1 MGPFYS
7 KENAILARRIGN
19 RNEVPRTVTFPI
31 IFGHQFDANLYFC
44 PKSIPLM
51 ENTLNQ
57 QSWTTIQKIT
67 FRFAFL
73 AIGLFILIENNGA
86 YPFYDVI
93 MAYPG
98 ELLHIFIP
106 WVGKNI
112 LHLSYDIT
120 VFTNG
125 SGDTTYD
132 YVILFV
138 ILCLSVTG
146 TIIWSVLDRNR
157 KSYSTLY
164 YWLTVA
170 VRFYVGLMLF
180 NYGMYKV
187 IKLQFPFPGVGRLM
201 QPYGNSSPM
210 GLAWTFLGF
219 SKGYNLFMGVAEVAA
234 LMLLFRR
241 TVTIGAIITLMTTAN
256 VMAVNYF
263 YDVPVKIVSTS
274 LVVMTVFLL
283 LPDLKRL
290 FKFFFTGEATSLP
303 VMPAPAVRK
312 ELRIA
317 GYSFKY
323 LLIAYVLVMTTV
335 ELLASAKEY
344 GDAAPKPALYGAYT
358 VKSFVVNR
366 DTVPP
371 LTTDST
377 YWKHLIIQW
386 GEYAQIRFLNDST
399 RGYSMTIDTV
409 ARTLYLK
416 QRLDTTNK
424 SLLVYSMVDE
434 KNMLL
439 KGTIKTDSV
448 AILLNRKTDKDFRL
462 MNRGFRWINEYP
474 YNR

>member
-1 MGPFYS
+1 
-7 KENAILARRIGN
+7 
-19 RNEVPRTVTFPI
+19 
-31 IFGHQFDANLYFC
+31 
-44 PKSIPLM
+44 M
-51 ENTLNQ
+51 ETTLTHE
-57 QSWTTIQKIT
+57 SWTSVQKIA

-146 TIIWSVLDRNR
+146 TIIWSLLDRNR
-157 KSYSTLY
+157 DNYSKLY

-187 IKLQFPFPGVGRLM
+187 IKMQFPFPGVGRLM

-219 SKGYNLFMGVAEVAA
+219 SKGYNLFMGLAEVAA

-241 TVTIGAIITLMTTAN
+241 TVTVGAIITLMTTAN

-274 LVVMTVFLL
+274 LVVMTLFLL

-290 FKFFFTGEATSLP
+290 FKFFFTGEAVSLP
-303 VMPAPAVRK
+303 VMPAPAIRK
-312 ELRIA
+312 KWLKIT
-317 GYSFKY
+317 GYSLKY
-323 LLIAYVLVMTTV
+323 VVIAYAVVVGSIELVS
-335 ELLASAKEY
+335 ASTQY
-344 GDAAPKPALYGAYT
+344 GDAAPKTPLYGAYF
-358 VKSFVVNR
+358 VKSFVVNH
-366 DTVPP
+366 DTLPP
-371 LTTDST
+371 LATDST

-399 RGYSMTIDTV
+399 RGYSMKIDTV

-424 SLLVYSMVDE
+424 SLLAYQMVDE

-439 KGTIKTDSV
+439 RGTIKNDSV
-448 AILLNRKTDKDFRL
+448 SILLKRKTEKDFLL
-462 MNRGFRWINEYP
+462 MKRGFRWINEYP
-474 YNR
+474 FNR

>member
-1 MGPFYS
+1 
-7 KENAILARRIGN
+7 
-19 RNEVPRTVTFPI
+19 
-31 IFGHQFDANLYFC
+31 
-44 PKSIPLM
+44 M
-51 ENTLNQ
+51 ETTLTHE
-57 QSWTTIQKIT
+57 SWTSVQKIA

-146 TIIWSVLDRNR
+146 TIIWSLLDRNR
-157 KSYSTLY
+157 DNYSKLY

-187 IKLQFPFPGVGRLM
+187 IKMQFPFPGVGRLM

-219 SKGYNLFMGVAEVAA
+219 SKGYNLFMGLAEVAA

-241 TVTIGAIITLMTTAN
+241 TVTVGAIITLMTTAN

-274 LVVMTVFLL
+274 LVVMTLFLL

-290 FKFFFTGEATSLP
+290 FKFFFTGEAVSLP
-303 VMPAPAVRK
+303 VMPAPAIRK
-312 ELRIA
+312 KWLKIT
-317 GYSFKY
+317 GYSVKY
-323 LLIAYVLVMTTV
+323 VVIAYAVVVGSIELVS
-335 ELLASAKEY
+335 ASREY
-344 GDAAPKPALYGAYT
+344 GDAAPKTPLYGAYF

-371 LTTDST
+371 LATDST

-399 RGYSMTIDTV
+399 RGYSMKIDTV

-424 SLLVYSMVDE
+424 SLLAYQMVDE

-439 KGTIKTDSV
+439 RGTIKNDSV
-448 AILLNRKTDKDFRL
+448 SILLRRKTEKDFLL
-462 MNRGFRWINEYP
+462 MKRGFRWINEYP

>member
-1 MGPFYS
+1 METP
-7 KENAILARRIGN
+7 L
-19 RNEVPRTVTFPI
+19 NE
-31 IFGHQFDANLYFC
+31 
-44 PKSIPLM
+44 
-51 ENTLNQ
+51 
-57 QSWTTIQKIT
+57 QSWSTVQKIA
-67 FRFAFL
+67 FRFSFL

-86 YPFYDVI
+86 YPLYDLI

-98 ELLHIFIP
+98 ELLHVFIP
-106 WVGKNI
+106 WVGKHI

-132 YVILFV
+132 YVILFT
-138 ILCLSVTG
+138 ILCVSVTG
-146 TIIWSVLDRNR
+146 TLIWSLLDRNR
-157 KSYSTLY
+157 KNYSTLY

-187 IKLQFPFPGVGRLM
+187 IKMQFPFPGVGRLL

-219 SKGYNLFMGVAEVAA
+219 SKGYNMFMGIAEVAA
-234 LMLLFRR
+234 LLLLFRR
-241 TVTIGAIITLMTTAN
+241 TVTAGAILTLMTTAN

-263 YDVPVKIVSTS
+263 YDVPVKIVSTA

-283 LPDLKRL
+283 VPDIKRL
-290 FKFFFTGEATSLP
+290 LKFFFMGEAISLP
-303 VMPAPAVRK
+303 VMQAPIIRK
-312 ELRIA
+312 KWLRIT
-317 GYSFKY
+317 GYSLKY
-323 LLIAYVLVMTTV
+323 LVIAFTV
-335 ELLASAKEY
+335 GFGTYQIVESSKQY
-344 GDAAPKPALYGAYT
+344 GDAAPKTPLYGAYF
-358 VKSFVVNR
+358 VKSFVVNN

-371 LTTDST
+371 LVTDST

-386 GEYAQIRFLNDST
+386 GEYAQIRFLNDTT

-424 SLLVYSMVDE
+424 SLLNYQLIDE

-439 KGTIKTDSV
+439 KGTIKNDSV
-448 AILLNRKTDKDFRL
+448 AILLNRKTEKDFRL

-474 YNR
+474 FNR

>member
-1 MGPFYS
+1 
-7 KENAILARRIGN
+7 
-19 RNEVPRTVTFPI
+19 
-31 IFGHQFDANLYFC
+31 
-44 PKSIPLM
+44 M
-51 ENTLNQ
+51 ETTLTHEY
-57 QSWTTIQKIT
+57 WTSVQKIA

-146 TIIWSVLDRNR
+146 TIIWSLLDRSRDN
-157 KSYSTLY
+157 YSKLY

-187 IKLQFPFPGVGRLM
+187 IKMQFPFPGVGRLM

-219 SKGYNLFMGVAEVAA
+219 SKGYNLFMGLAEVAA

-241 TVTIGAIITLMTTAN
+241 TVTVGAIITLMTTAN

-274 LVVMTVFLL
+274 LVVMTLFLL

-290 FKFFFTGEATSLP
+290 FKFFFTGEAVSLP
-303 VMPAPAVRK
+303 VMPAPAIRK
-312 ELRIA
+312 KWLKIT
-317 GYSFKY
+317 GYSLKY
-323 LLIAYVLVMTTV
+323 VVIAYAVVVGSIELVS
-335 ELLASAKEY
+335 ASREY
-344 GDAAPKPALYGAYT
+344 GDAAPKTPLYGAYF

-371 LTTDST
+371 LATDST

-399 RGYSMTIDTV
+399 RGYSMKIDTV

-424 SLLVYSMVDE
+424 SLLAYQMVDE

-439 KGTIKTDSV
+439 RGTIKNDSV
-448 AILLNRKTDKDFRL
+448 SILLRRKTEKDFLL
-462 MNRGFRWINEYP
+462 MKRGFRWINEYP

>member
-1 MGPFYS
+1 
-7 KENAILARRIGN
+7 
-19 RNEVPRTVTFPI
+19 
-31 IFGHQFDANLYFC
+31 
-44 PKSIPLM
+44 M
-51 ENTLNQ
+51 ETTLTYE
-57 QSWTTIQKIT
+57 SWTSVQKIA

-146 TIIWSVLDRNR
+146 TIIWSLLDRNR
-157 KSYSTLY
+157 DNYSKLY

-187 IKLQFPFPGVGRLM
+187 IKMQFPFPGVGRLM

-219 SKGYNLFMGVAEVAA
+219 SKGYNLFMGLAEVAA

-241 TVTIGAIITLMTTAN
+241 TVTVGAIITLMTTAN

-274 LVVMTVFLL
+274 LVVMTLFLL

-290 FKFFFTGEATSLP
+290 FKFFFTGEAVSLP
-303 VMPAPAVRK
+303 VMPAPAIRK
-312 ELRIA
+312 KWLKIT
-317 GYSFKY
+317 GYSLKY
-323 LLIAYVLVMTTV
+323 VVIAYAVVVGSIELVS
-335 ELLASAKEY
+335 ASREY
-344 GDAAPKPALYGAYT
+344 GDAAPKTPLYGAYF
-358 VKSFVVNR
+358 VKSFVVNH
-366 DTVPP
+366 DTLPP
-371 LTTDST
+371 LATDST

-399 RGYSMTIDTV
+399 RGYSMKIDTV

-424 SLLVYSMVDE
+424 SLLAYQMVDE

-439 KGTIKTDSV
+439 KGTIKNDSV
-448 AILLNRKTDKDFRL
+448 SILLKRKTEKDFLL
-462 MNRGFRWINEYP
+462 MKRGFRWINEYP
-474 YNR
+474 FNR

>member
-1 MGPFYS
+1 
-7 KENAILARRIGN
+7 
-19 RNEVPRTVTFPI
+19 
-31 IFGHQFDANLYFC
+31 
-44 PKSIPLM
+44 M
-51 ENTLNQ
+51 ETTLTHE
-57 QSWTTIQKIT
+57 SWTSVQKIA

-73 AIGLFILIENNGA
+73 TIGLFILIENNGA

-146 TIIWSVLDRNR
+146 TIIWSLLDRNR
-157 KSYSTLY
+157 KNYSKLY

-187 IKLQFPFPGVGRLM
+187 IKMQFPFPGVGRLM

-219 SKGYNLFMGVAEVAA
+219 SKGYNLFMGLAEVAA

-241 TVTIGAIITLMTTAN
+241 TVTVGAIITLMTTAN

-274 LVVMTVFLL
+274 LVVMTLFLL

-290 FKFFFTGEATSLP
+290 FKFFFTGEAVSLP
-303 VMPAPAVRK
+303 VMPAPAIRK
-312 ELRIA
+312 KWLKIT
-317 GYSFKY
+317 GYSVKY
-323 LLIAYVLVMTTV
+323 VVIAYAVVVGSIELVS
-335 ELLASAKEY
+335 ASREY
-344 GDAAPKPALYGAYT
+344 GDAAPKTPLYGAYF
-358 VKSFVVNR
+358 VKSFVVNH
-366 DTVPP
+366 DTLPP

-399 RGYSMTIDTV
+399 RGYSMKIDTV

-424 SLLVYSMVDE
+424 GLLAYQMVDE

-439 KGTIKTDSV
+439 KGTIKNDSV
-448 AILLNRKTDKDFRL
+448 SILLKRKTEKDFLL
-462 MNRGFRWINEYP
+462 MKRGFRWINEYP

>member
-1 MGPFYS
+1 
-7 KENAILARRIGN
+7 
-19 RNEVPRTVTFPI
+19 
-31 IFGHQFDANLYFC
+31 
-44 PKSIPLM
+44 M
-51 ENTLNQ
+51 ETTLTHE
-57 QSWTTIQKIT
+57 SWTSVQKIA

-146 TIIWSVLDRNR
+146 TIIWSLLDRNR
-157 KSYSTLY
+157 NNYSKLY

-187 IKLQFPFPGVGRLM
+187 IKMQFPFPGVGRLM

-219 SKGYNLFMGVAEVAA
+219 SKGYNLFMGLAEVAA

-241 TVTIGAIITLMTTAN
+241 TVTVGAIITLMTTAN

-274 LVVMTVFLL
+274 LVVMTLFLL

-290 FKFFFTGEATSLP
+290 FKFFLTGEAVSLP
-303 VMPAPAVRK
+303 VMPAPAIRK
-312 ELRIA
+312 KWLKIT
-317 GYSFKY
+317 GYSLKY
-323 LLIAYVLVMTTV
+323 VVIAYAVVVGSIELVS
-335 ELLASAKEY
+335 ASREY
-344 GDAAPKPALYGAYT
+344 GDAAPKTPLYGAYF
-358 VKSFVVNR
+358 VKSFVVNH
-366 DTVPP
+366 DTLPP

-399 RGYSMTIDTV
+399 RGYSMKIDTV

-424 SLLVYSMVDE
+424 SLLAYQMVDE

-439 KGTIKTDSV
+439 KGTIKNDSV
-448 AILLNRKTDKDFRL
+448 SILLKRKTENDFLL
-462 MNRGFRWINEYP
+462 MKRGFRWINEYP

>member
-1 MGPFYS
+1 
-7 KENAILARRIGN
+7 
-19 RNEVPRTVTFPI
+19 
-31 IFGHQFDANLYFC
+31 
-44 PKSIPLM
+44 M
-51 ENTLNQ
+51 ENSLSEQTWSSL
-57 QSWTTIQKIT
+57 QKIA
-67 FRFAFL
+67 FRFSFL

-86 YPFYDVI
+86 YPFYDVL

-98 ELLHIFIP
+98 ELLHTFIP
-106 WVGKNI
+106 WVGKHI

-132 YVILFV
+132 YVILFT
-138 ILCLSVTG
+138 ILCVSVPA
-146 TIIWSVLDRNR
+146 TIIWSLLDRNR
-157 KSYSTLY
+157 KNYSTLL

-180 NYGMYKV
+180 NYGMYKI
-187 IKLQFPFPGVGRLM
+187 IKLQFPSPGVGRLM

-234 LMLLFRR
+234 LLLLFRR

-263 YDVPVKIVSTS
+263 YDVPVKIVSTA

-283 LPDLKRL
+283 VPDIKRL
-290 FKFFFTGEATSLP
+290 FKFFFTGEAVSLP
-303 VMPAPAVRK
+303 AMPAPAVKRK
-312 ELRIA
+312 WLRVA
-317 GYSFKY
+317 GYSVKY
-323 LLIAYVLVMTTV
+323 IVIAYAVVV
-335 ELLASAKEY
+335 GAIEIASSAKEY
-344 GDAAPKPALYGAYT
+344 GDAAPKTPLYGAYF
-358 VKSFVVNR
+358 VKSFVVNN

-371 LTTDST
+371 LMTDST

-399 RGYSMTIDTV
+399 RGYSMKIDTV

-416 QRLDTTNK
+416 QRLDTMNK
-424 SLLVYSMVDE
+424 SLLTYQQVGE

-439 KGTIKTDSV
+439 RGTIKNDSV
-448 AILLNRKTDKDFRL
+448 VILLDRKTDKDFRL
-462 MNRGFRWINEYP
+462 TNRGFRWINEYP
-474 YNR
+474 FNR

>member
-1 MGPFYS
+1 M
-7 KENAILARRIGN
+7 E
-19 RNEVPRTVTFPI
+19 TTFT
-31 IFGHQFDANLYFC
+31 H
-44 PKSIPLM
+44 
-51 ENTLNQ
+51 E
-57 QSWTTIQKIT
+57 SWTSVQKIA

-146 TIIWSVLDRNR
+146 TIIWSLLDRNR
-157 KSYSTLY
+157 DNYSKLY

-187 IKLQFPFPGVGRLM
+187 IKMQFPFPGVGRLM

-219 SKGYNLFMGVAEVAA
+219 SKGYNLFMGLAEVAA

-241 TVTIGAIITLMTTAN
+241 TVTVGAIITLMTTAN

-274 LVVMTVFLL
+274 LVVMTLFLL

-290 FKFFFTGEATSLP
+290 FKFFFTGEAVSLP
-303 VMPAPAVRK
+303 VMPAPAIRK
-312 ELRIA
+312 KWLKIT
-317 GYSFKY
+317 GYSLKY
-323 LLIAYVLVMTTV
+323 VVIAYAVVVGSIELVS
-335 ELLASAKEY
+335 ASREY
-344 GDAAPKPALYGAYT
+344 GDAAPKTPLYGAYF
-358 VKSFVVNR
+358 VKSFVVNH
-366 DTVPP
+366 DTLTP

-399 RGYSMTIDTV
+399 RGYSMKIDTV

-424 SLLVYSMVDE
+424 SLLAYQMVDE

-439 KGTIKTDSV
+439 KGTIKNDSV
-448 AILLNRKTDKDFRL
+448 SILLKRKTEKDFLL
-462 MNRGFRWINEYP
+462 MKRGFRWINEYP
-474 YNR
+474 FNR

>member
-1 MGPFYS
+1 
-7 KENAILARRIGN
+7 
-19 RNEVPRTVTFPI
+19 
-31 IFGHQFDANLYFC
+31 
-44 PKSIPLM
+44 M
-51 ENTLNQ
+51 ENTLNKHP
-57 QSWTTIQKIT
+57 WTTFQKIA

-86 YPFYDVI
+86 YPLYGEL

-112 LHLSYDIT
+112 LHLPYEIT

-132 YVILFV
+132 YVILFT
-138 ILCLSVTG
+138 ILCLSIIG
-146 TIIWSVLDRNR
+146 TIVWSLLDRNR
-157 KSYSTLY
+157 KSYSALY

-187 IKLQFPFPGVGRLM
+187 IKLQFPFPGIGRLM

-234 LMLLFRR
+234 LLLLFRR
-241 TVTIGAIITLMTTAN
+241 TVTVGAIITLMTTAN

-274 LVVMTVFLL
+274 LVVMTLFLL
-283 LPDLKRL
+283 LPDMKRL
-290 FKFFFTGEATSLP
+290 FKFFFTGEAVSLP
-303 VMPAPAVRK
+303 VMPAPAIRRKWVR
-312 ELRIA
+312 IT
-317 GYSFKY
+317 GYTLKY
-323 LLIAYVLVMTTV
+323 LLIAFAVVGGV
-335 ELLASAKEY
+335 IELASASKQY
-344 GDAAPKPALYGAYT
+344 GDAAPKPPLYGAYF
-358 VKSFVVNR
+358 VKSFVVNN

-371 LTTDST
+371 LITDST
-377 YWKHLIIQW
+377 YWRHLTIQW
-386 GEYAQIRFLNDST
+386 GEYAQIKFLNDTT
-399 RGYSMTIDTV
+399 RGYSMTVDTV
-409 ARTLYLK
+409 AHTVYLK

-424 SLLVYSMVDE
+424 SLLAYQLLDD
-434 KNMLL
+434 KTMLL
-439 KGTIKTDSV
+439 RGTIKNDSV
-448 AILLNRKTDKDFRL
+448 VILLNRKTDKDFKL

>member
-1 MGPFYS
+1 
-7 KENAILARRIGN
+7 
-19 RNEVPRTVTFPI
+19 
-31 IFGHQFDANLYFC
+31 
-44 PKSIPLM
+44 M
-51 ENTLNQ
+51 ETTLTYE
-57 QSWTTIQKIT
+57 SWTSVQKIA

-146 TIIWSVLDRNR
+146 TIIWSLLDRNR
-157 KSYSTLY
+157 DNYSKLY

-187 IKLQFPFPGVGRLM
+187 IKMQFPFPGVGRLV

-219 SKGYNLFMGVAEVAA
+219 SKGYNLFMGLAEVAA

-241 TVTIGAIITLMTTAN
+241 TVTVGAIITLMTTAN

-274 LVVMTVFLL
+274 LVVMTLFLL

-290 FKFFFTGEATSLP
+290 FKFFFTGEAVSLP
-303 VMPAPAVRK
+303 VMPAPAIRK
-312 ELRIA
+312 KWLKIT
-317 GYSFKY
+317 GYSLKY
-323 LLIAYVLVMTTV
+323 VVIAYAVVVGSIELVS
-335 ELLASAKEY
+335 ASREY
-344 GDAAPKPALYGAYT
+344 GDAAPKTPLYGAYF
-358 VKSFVVNR
+358 VKSFVVNH
-366 DTVPP
+366 DTLPP

-399 RGYSMTIDTV
+399 RGYSMKIDTV

-424 SLLVYSMVDE
+424 SLLAYQMVDE
-434 KNMLL
+434 KNMHL
-439 KGTIKTDSV
+439 KGTIKNDSV
-448 AILLNRKTDKDFRL
+448 SILLKRKTEKDFLL
-462 MNRGFRWINEYP
+462 MKRGFRWINEYP